1 MGEPLNRAIH
11 LNSNFMAPD
20 ERGRQQKEKTMPAFL
35 SDDFL
40 LYSDAA
46 VRLYHEFASP
56 MPIFDYHC
64 HLPVHEIAADTRF
77 ENLTQIWLEGDHYK
91 WRAMR
96 ANGIDERR
104 ITGDASDLEK
114 FIAWAQTVP
123 KTLRNPLYHW
133 THLELKRH
141 FGIDRLL
148 NGDTAEE
155 IYRSC
160 TEMLQ
165 DPGFSVRGI
174 LKKMGV
180 RVVCTTDDP
189 TDDLR
194 HHQRIAGDQNFAVRV
209 VPAFRPDAALAVDNP
224 SLFNDWIRR
233 LEAASG
239 VAVDSYS
246 RFLEALEQ
254 RHTHFHEVGC
264 RLSDHGLEQPYAE
277 TFTEAEVARI
287 FDDARRGQLPAAGD
301 ILKFKS
307 AVLLALAEMD
317 AGRNWTQQFHF
328 GALRNTNTRGFEAL
342 GPDSGYDTIGD
353 FEIAKPLARFLDNL
367 DKKQRLAKT
376 ILYVLNPR
384 DNDLIATMC
393 GNFQDGSIPGK
404 IQFGSGWWFN
414 DQKDGIERQLDAL
427 SNMGLLSRF
436 VGMLTDSRSFLSY
449 PRHEYFRR
457 VLCNLLGT
465 DIQNGDLPA
474 DFDLIGG
481 MVQDICYRNA
491 VDFFGI
497 EIDRG

>member
-1 MGEPLNRAIH
+1 MTAAIGKRNYKGNNH
-11 LNSNFMAPD
+11 
-20 ERGRQQKEKTMPAFL
+20 KEKIMPVFL
-35 SDDFL
+35 SDNFL

-46 VRLYHEFASP
+46 VRLYHDFARS

-64 HLPVHEIAADTRF
+64 HLPVRDIDEDTCF
-77 ENLTQIWLEGDHYK
+77 TNLTRIWLEGDHYK

-96 ANGIDERR
+96 TNGINENQ

-114 FIAWAQTVP
+114 FMAWAQTVP

-148 NGDTAEE
+148 NPETAEE
-155 IYRSC
+155 IYHTC
-160 TEMLQ
+160 TGMLQ
-165 DPGFSVRGI
+165 DINYSVRGI
-174 LKKMGV
+174 LKKMNV
-180 RVVCTTDDP
+180 RVICTTDDP
-189 TDDLR
+189 TDNLE
-194 HHQRIAGDQNFAVRV
+194 HHINIAKDKTFDIKI
-209 VPAFRPDAALAVDNP
+209 VPAFRPDTALAVENP
-224 SLFNDWIRR
+224 TVFNGWLGK

-239 VAVDSYS
+239 IAVDSYS

-254 RHTHFHEVGC
+254 RHAYFHKIGC
-264 RLSDHGLEQPYAE
+264 RLSDHGLERPYAE
-277 TFTEAEVARI
+277 TYTQAEIAEI
-287 FDDARRGQLPAAGD
+287 FDRARRRQPLTTAE

-307 AVLLALAEMD
+307 AVLLTLADMD

-328 GALRNTNTRGFEAL
+328 GALRNTNTRALETL

-353 FEIAKPLARFLDNL
+353 FSIAKPLVRFLDKL
-367 DKKQRLAKT
+367 DRNQRLAKT

-384 DNDLIATMC
+384 DNELIAAMC
-393 GNFQDGSIPGK
+393 GNYQDGSVAGK
-404 IQFGSGWWFN
+404 IQFGSAWWFN
-414 DQKDGIERQLDAL
+414 DQKDGIERQLNAL

-457 VLCNLLGT
+457 VLCNLVGT
-465 DIQNGDLPA
+465 DMQNGELPD

-491 VDFFGI
+491 INFFGI
-497 EIDRG
+497 KTEPS